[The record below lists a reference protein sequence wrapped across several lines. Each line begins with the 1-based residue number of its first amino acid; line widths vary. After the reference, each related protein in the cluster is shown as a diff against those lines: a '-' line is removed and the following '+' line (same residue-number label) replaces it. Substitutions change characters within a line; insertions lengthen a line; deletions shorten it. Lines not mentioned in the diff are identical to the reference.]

1 MSNATFTAEQ
11 ISEEFQVL
19 KRMRGCVSNIVTASA
34 TKSAE
39 HCRDMAQAQ
48 IGRLTRRLLNFKKM
62 LDAAQGLERIEI
74 EGVGIEGVGIQWA
87 PGAFEETELGD
98 EPI

>member
-19 KRMRGCVSNIVTASA
+19 KMLRGCVSNIVAASA

-39 HCRDMAQAQ
+39 HCRNMAQAQ
-48 IGRLTRRLLNFKKM
+48 IGRLANRVRNFKKM
-62 LDAAQGLERIEI
+62 LDAAQGLDRIEI
-74 EGVGIEGVGIQWA
+74 EAYTDTAEGLVESA
-87 PGAFEETELGD
+87 ELRML
-98 EPI
+98 EIV

>member
-74 EGVGIEGVGIQWA
+74 EAYIDTAEGLVESAEQRMLEIV
-87 PGAFEETELGD
+87 
-98 EPI
+98 